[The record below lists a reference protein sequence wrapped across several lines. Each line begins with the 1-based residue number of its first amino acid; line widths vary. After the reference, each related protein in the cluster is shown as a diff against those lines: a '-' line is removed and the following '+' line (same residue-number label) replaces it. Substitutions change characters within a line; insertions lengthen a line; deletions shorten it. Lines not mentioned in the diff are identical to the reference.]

1 MNLTQCIE
9 FVWKLTFDQ
18 LSLLLAFVIM
28 LALYAFI
35 YFCIYYFD
43 NDEMGDTEIDK
54 LMNEYFVLRNEK
66 YFYTFLYFYYI

>member
-1 MNLTQCIE
+1 
-9 FVWKLTFDQ
+9 
-18 LSLLLAFVIM
+18 M

-66 YFYTFLYFYYI
+66 YFLYIFVFLLYLSTYLL